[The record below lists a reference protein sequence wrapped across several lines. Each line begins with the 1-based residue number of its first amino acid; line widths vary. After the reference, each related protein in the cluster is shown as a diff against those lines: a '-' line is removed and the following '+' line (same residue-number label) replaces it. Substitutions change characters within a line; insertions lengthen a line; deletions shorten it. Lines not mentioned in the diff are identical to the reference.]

1 MQLIERFNKYGIC
14 LTPSSKY
21 DIMEEIGKHNLD
33 KAVELVKGKKSFVIV
48 LDNIDWTLQ
57 VHDARKDNQNKSVH
71 AVASCLVFDRVSSSD
86 LPDDLP
92 QISNAEEKVSQAIQ
106 LTNEEIHET
115 TRRYQTLV
123 ARILV
128 EFLPFLKLLLS
139 LLNPVSNISIQKK
152 QRRSQL

>member
-1 MQLIERFNKYGIC
+1 
-14 LTPSSKY
+14 
-21 DIMEEIGKHNLD
+21 MEEIGKHNLD

-71 AVASCLVFDRVSSSD
+71 AVVASCLVFDRVSSSD

-152 QRRSQL
+152 QRSQL